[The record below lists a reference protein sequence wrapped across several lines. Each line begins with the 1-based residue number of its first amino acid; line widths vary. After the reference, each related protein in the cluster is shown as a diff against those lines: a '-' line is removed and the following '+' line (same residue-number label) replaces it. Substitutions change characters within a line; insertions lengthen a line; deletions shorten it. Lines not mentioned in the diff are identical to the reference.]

1 LRALLSC
8 APNQNQEETTMTTI
22 GLARAVL
29 LAVPLSL
36 AGAVAAQ
43 DTIKIGVIT
52 DKVGPA
58 KPYAEPATEGILFG
72 ADDIN
77 RKGGVLGR
85 KIEVLVEDD
94 QGRPDV
100 SAAMA
105 RKLVEAGAVFILSVS
120 LTPATQQQQNVTLA
134 ARTPQMTPMNSG
146 DTLTT
151 QLDNPYFWQTG
162 PLGSIQ
168 IATLL
173 SHARTKNLKRVALIS
188 DNSDLGQLL
197 AKFFRAGLEKSGIQV
212 AIEEVVP
219 RGATSAEPQMQK
231 IRAANP
237 DAMFMAG
244 VLTPEN
250 VLILKAYRQF
260 GLKFPIHSSYNLSV
274 PQYMSVAK
282 GLLDG
287 ITFVDAY
294 DPEKP
299 EVKAFVA
306 EYTRVMKKA
315 PYNLHGYGYDGI
327 NLVADAI
334 RRAGATDKEKIR
346 AAMQATPGYAGV
358 MGAKGMKYVFPE
370 GKRTGFDPNGMV
382 VRVYEGDLQGRVV
395 HVGQK

>member
-1 LRALLSC
+1 MKA
-8 APNQNQEETTMTTI
+8 I
-22 GLARAVL
+22 
-29 LAVPLSL
+29 LAVVLAVFSLS
-36 AGAVAAQ
+36 VFSQ
-43 DTIKIGVIT
+43 ETIKIGVVT
-52 DKVGPA
+52 DRVGVS
-58 KPYAEPATEGILFG
+58 KPYSEPGTEGMVFG
-72 ADDIN
+72 AQVIN
-77 RKGGVLGR
+77 ARGGVLGR
-85 KIEVLVEDD
+85 KIELLIEDD
-94 QGRPDV
+94 QSRPDI

-105 RKLVEAGAVFILSVS
+105 RKLIDQGAVFIMSMS
-120 LTPATQQQQNVTLA
+120 LTPATQQQQTVTMEA
-134 ARTPQMTPMNSG
+134 KTPQMTPMNSG

-151 QLDNPYFWQTG
+151 QLPNPYFWQTG

-173 SHARTKNLKRVALIS
+173 SHARAKGLKRVALIS

-212 AIEEVVP
+212 AVEEIVP
-219 RGATSAEPQMQK
+219 RGATTAEPQMQK

-250 VLILKAYRQF
+250 VLILRAYRQM

-282 GLLDG
+282 GLLNG

-299 EVKAFVA
+299 EVKKFEADYRKA
-306 EYTRVMKKA
+306 TGKA
-315 PYNLHGYGYDGI
+315 PYNIHGYGYDGI
-327 NLVADAI
+327 MMVAEAI
-334 RRAGATDKEKIR
+334 KRAGSTDKEKIR
-346 AAMQATPGYAGV
+346 AAMQSLTFSGV
-358 MGAKGMKYVFPE
+358 MGAKGMKYVFPD

-382 VRVYEGDLQGRVV
+382 VRVYEGDRQGKVV

>member
-1 LRALLSC
+1 MKRVLAALLALVCVS
-8 APNQNQEETTMTTI
+8 ALAQE
-22 GLARAVL
+22 A
-29 LAVPLSL
+29 
-36 AGAVAAQ
+36 
-43 DTIKIGVIT
+43 IKIGVIT

-58 KPYAEPATEGILFG
+58 KPYSEPTLEGILFG
-72 ADDIN
+72 AEEIN
-77 RKGGVLGR
+77 RSGGVLGR
-85 KIEVLVEDD
+85 KIELLIEDD
-94 QGRPDV
+94 QGRPDI

-105 RKLVEAGAVFILSVS
+105 RKLVDAGAVFILSIT
-120 LTPATQQQQNVTLA
+120 LTPATQQQQNVTLEA
-134 ARTPQMTPMNSG
+134 KTPQMTPMNSG

-151 QLDNPYFWQTG
+151 QLQNPYFWQTG

-173 SHARTKNLKRVALIS
+173 SHARAKQLKRVALIT

-212 AIEEVVP
+212 VAEEVVS
-219 RGATSAEPQMQK
+219 RGATTAEPQMQK

-237 DAMFMAG
+237 EAMFMAG

-250 VLILKAYRQF
+250 VLILRAYRQM

-282 GLLDG
+282 GLLNG

-299 EVKAFVA
+299 EVKKFEAD
-306 EYTRVMKKA
+306 YQKA
-315 PYNLHGYGYDGI
+315 TGKLPYNIHGYGYDGI
-327 NLVADAI
+327 KMVAEAI
-334 RRAGATDKEKIR
+334 RRAGSTDKEKIR
-346 AAMQATPGYAGV
+346 AAMQSLAYSGV
-358 MGAKGMKYVFPE
+358 MGAKGMKYVFQD

-382 VRVYEGDLQGRVV
+382 VRVYEGDKQGRVV

>member
-1 LRALLSC
+1 MRQLF
-8 APNQNQEETTMTTI
+8 
-22 GLARAVL
+22 
-29 LAVPLSL
+29 
-36 AGAVAAQ
+36 AVALALFAASVFSQ
-43 DTIKIGVIT
+43 ETIKIGVIT

-58 KPYAEPATEGILFG
+58 KPYSEPTLEGIQFG
-72 ADDIN
+72 ADEIN
-77 RKGGVLGR
+77 RAGGVLGR
-85 KIEVLVEDD
+85 RLELLIEDD
-94 QGRPDV
+94 QGRPDI

-105 RKLVEAGAVFILSVS
+105 RKLVDAGAVFILSIT
-120 LTPATQQQQNVTLA
+120 LTPATQQQQNVTLEA
-134 ARTPQMTPMNSG
+134 KTPQMTPMNSG

-151 QLDNPYFWQTG
+151 QLQNPYFWQTG
-162 PLGSIQ
+162 PLGSVQ

-173 SHARTKNLKRVALIS
+173 SHARAKQLKRVALIS

-212 AIEEVVP
+212 VTEEVVP

-250 VLILKAYRQF
+250 VLILRAYRQM

-282 GLLDG
+282 GLLNG

-294 DPEKP
+294 DPDKP
-299 EVKAFVA
+299 EVQKFEADYQKA
-306 EYTRVMKKA
+306 TGKQ
-315 PYNLHGYGYDGI
+315 PYNIHGYGYDGI
-327 NLVADAI
+327 RMVAEAI
-334 RRAGATDKEKIR
+334 RRAGSTDKEKIR
-346 AAMQATPGYAGV
+346 GAMQSLSFSGV
-358 MGAKGMKYVFPE
+358 MGAKGMNYVFPE

-382 VRVYEGDLQGRVV
+382 VRVYEGDKQGRVI
-395 HVGQK
+395 HIGQK